1 MKDTLQLAAYRK
13 QMSGNV
19 HAMFCA
25 WIDQAIKHSIIQIQD
40 EIIKNHYHAKEGWE
54 LAGTREKK
62 IKELEEIIE
71 RQKADA
77 DYAARPIKEPLT
89 PIADLKL
96 PTRVRTVLSNKGFQS
111 IGDVLDNTEREISKL
126 RNIGKG
132 SLNILKAELA
142 KHGYALKKESK

>member
-1 MKDTLQLAAYRK
+1 MKDTLQIAAYRK
-13 QMSGNV
+13 QMSGKI

-71 RQKADA
+71 RQKAAA

-96 PTRVRTVLSNKGFQS
+96 PTRVRTVLRNQGFQS
-111 IGDVLDNTEREISKL
+111 IGDVIDNTEFAML
-126 RNIGKG
+126 RMRNLGKG
-132 SLNILKAELA
+132 GLAILKAELA
-142 KHGYALKKESK
+142 RHGEMLRSPAK

>member
-1 MKDTLQLAAYRK
+1 MKDTLQIAAYRK

-40 EIIKNHYHAKEGWE
+40 EIIKNHYHAKEGWD
-54 LAGTREKK
+54 LAGARLTK
-62 IKELEEIIE
+62 IKELEHVIAHYKKEE
-71 RQKADA
+71 E
-77 DYAARPIKEPLT
+77 YAARPIKEPLT

-96 PTRVRTVLSNKGFQS
+96 PTRVRTVLRNKGFQS

>member
-1 MKDTLQLAAYRK
+1 MKDTLQIAAYRK

-96 PTRVRTVLSNKGFQS
+96 PTRVRTVLRNQGFQS
-111 IGDVLDNTEREISKL
+111 IGDVIDNTEFAML
-126 RNIGKG
+126 RMRNLGKG
-132 SLNILKAELA
+132 GLAILKAELA
-142 KHGYALKKESK
+142 RHGEMLRSPVK